1 MARFQ
6 PPLQVYV
13 HWRAAFRGGADVF
26 HHLFR
31 VLNRDLEEP
40 ESRGMGVPVFGRAN
54 LLPGVFAGC
63 ATPVA
68 KRRARI
74 LLIDGSAAD
83 DDAWV
88 AALRDLLDRSTADLL
103 LPVLVQ
109 RAPLREI
116 DPRLAMLHVIDLSA
130 ATTLSTALER
140 RVVHEL
146 ARHLLARPRGTH
158 APSTPAPVR
167 LFLSHAKRDGLGIAH
182 ALKNEIETH
191 SSADTFFDAHDI
203 TPGAQ
208 FPLEI
213 FKSVEHC
220 ALIVAQ
226 TDAYASRE
234 WCRREVIEAK
244 RLSRPVVVLNAIR
257 IGEERGFPYL
267 GNVPT
272 IRWDT
277 SQPDA
282 VNAARALDLALRET
296 LRTAYF
302 HEFWGALSPLL
313 VTTPDPLTLARP
325 PELLLPTAS
334 ARAGRVV
341 VYPDPPLGDEELQ
354 VLATHRSEIRPM
366 TPLTTMWE
374 AFGLEARPL
383 EGKTVSLSL
392 SMPSVDELAR
402 LGLDGQHVEDVAIE
416 CARYLLAS
424 GARLAYGGDLRP
436 GGFTEKL
443 VTLVHR
449 HNRAGGDPFHRLEN
463 FLAWHLHTGTSAAA
477 DVMSC
482 RERRVD
488 LPADVPA
495 DQRRAD
501 SVIAKARGLTAMR
514 EAILLTSSAHVVLG
528 GATSQYEGRV
538 PGVLEEMWLALVRG
552 LPLFLVGGFGGMAG
566 AAADVIVRGAAAS
579 HALGPGKGDRVELDA
594 AYAGKR
600 AEEGTDAAVLLATFS
615 ASLAKFNNGLSDDE
629 NRALLV
635 SMDVQ
640 EILMLI
646 MTGLARVGTGKKGA
660 P

>member
-1 MARFQ
+1 MIRFQ

-13 HWRAAFRGGADVF
+13 HWRRTFGAGADVF
-26 HHLFR
+26 RHIFK
-31 VLNRDLEEP
+31 VLNRDLDEP
-40 ESRGMGVPVFGRAN
+40 ESRGMGIPVFGRSDVLASA
-54 LLPGVFAGC
+54 FAPN
-63 ATPVA
+63 AVPEA
-68 KRRARI
+68 KKRARI
-74 LLIDGSAAD
+74 ILFDAGAAD

-88 AALRDLLDRSTADLL
+88 VALRALLDGSTGDVL
-103 LPVLVQ
+103 LPVLAQ
-109 RAPLREI
+109 RTPLGEI
-116 DPRLAMLHVIDLSA
+116 DTRLGTMHAMDLSGEPVLA
-130 ATTLSTALER
+130 TALER

-146 ARHLLARPRGTH
+146 ARHLLARPRPPD

-167 LFLSHAKRDGLGIAH
+167 LFLSHAKRDGLGIAR
-182 ALKNEIETH
+182 ALKDEIERH

-203 TPGAQ
+203 TPGAP

-213 FKSVEHC
+213 FGSVEHC

-244 RLSRPVVVLNAIR
+244 RQSRPVVVINAIT

-272 IRWDT
+272 IRWDF
-277 SQPDA
+277 SQPDT

-296 LRTAYF
+296 LRAAYF
-302 HEFWGALSPLL
+302 HELWSALSAVLAPSA
-313 VTTPDPLTLARP
+313 DPLTLARP

-334 ARAGRVV
+334 TGSEQVV

-366 TPLTTMWE
+366 TPLTTMWQ
-374 AFGLEARPL
+374 AFGPGARPL
-383 EGKTVSLSL
+383 ENSTVSLSL
-392 SMPSVDELAR
+392 SLPVGDELLR
-402 LGLDGQHVEDVAIE
+402 RGLDQQHVDDLAIE
-416 CARYLLAS
+416 SARYLLAS
-424 GARLAYGGDLRP
+424 GARLAYGGDLRG

-449 HNRAGGDPFHRLEN
+449 HNRASGEPFHRLEN
-463 FLAWHLHTGTSAAA
+463 YLAWHLHAGTAAAA

-488 LPADVPA
+488 LPSDVPA
-495 DQRRAD
+495 AHKRPD

-514 EAILLTSSAHVVLG
+514 ETIILASSAHVVLG

-538 PGVLEEMWLALVRG
+538 PGVLEEMWLALERG
-552 LPLFLVGGFGGMAG
+552 LPLYVVGGFGGMAG
-566 AAADVIVRGAAAS
+566 AAADVMVGGAVAS
-579 HALGPGKGDRVELDA
+579 HALGPGKGYRVELDA
-594 AYAGKR
+594 ALAGKR
-600 AEEGTDAAVLLATFS
+600 KEEGTDAAALLG
-615 ASLAKFNNGLSDDE
+615 SLSGRLTRLNNGLSEDE
-629 NRALLV
+629 NRALFSSV
-635 SMDVQ
+635 DVQ
-640 EILMLI
+640 DILVLV
-646 MTGLARVGTGKKGA
+646 MTGLARLANAKGA